1 VLRRIRGEGMRMPV
15 IVLTGKKLTSE
26 EERVL
31 RDGLARI
38 VLKSG
43 SAIDTVVHEARQL
56 LVARRVVERGRVPRV
71 LYVEDSPQNR
81 DIVRRYLASDYE
93 VIEAEDGEHGI
104 ERAVRDAPDLI
115 LMDLSLPRV
124 DGWEATRRLKADPAT
139 RHIPV
144 IALTAHAGRDDQM
157 HAAEAGCVDYITKP
171 LERDALLGAVKKH
184 LPRGRAP

>member
-1 VLRRIRGEGMRMPV
+1 HAREHRR
-15 IVLTGKKLTSE
+15 K
-26 EERVL
+26 
-31 RDGLARI
+31 
-38 VLKSG
+38 
-43 SAIDTVVHEARQL
+43 
-56 LVARRVVERGRVPRV
+56 PRV

-81 DIVRRYLASDYE
+81 DIVRRYLDGLFE

-157 HAAEAGCVDYITKP
+157 RAAEAGCIDYITKP